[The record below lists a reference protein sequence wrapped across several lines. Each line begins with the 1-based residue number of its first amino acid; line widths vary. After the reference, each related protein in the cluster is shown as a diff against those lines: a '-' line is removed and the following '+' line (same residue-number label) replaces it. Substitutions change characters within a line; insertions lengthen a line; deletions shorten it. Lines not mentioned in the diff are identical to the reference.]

1 MSTPKKVAV
10 IIGSTR
16 QNRIGPQVADFVLS
30 VISKSK
36 STTTPPTLSLVDI
49 NDFNLPIFDEPAPP
63 ASIQPPFDAFAHDHS
78 KVWSRA
84 MAKYDGYIFVTAEH
98 NFSIPGATKNA
109 IDFLYHAWIGRPV
122 LIVSYGIMGGISA
135 SNTLKTVLEGMHLK
149 VMETRPAFEF
159 PERNPE
165 AHNMSPGVSA
175 AFGGK
180 LIEAVVDDW
189 LKKTTD
195 LLKGYGELIATLGA
209 APTAVH

>member
-1 MSTPKKVAV
+1 MSVPKKIAV

-16 QNRIGPQVADFVLS
+16 PNRIGPQVADFVLS

-49 NDFNLPIFDEPAPP
+49 NTFNLPILDEPAPP
-63 ASIQPPFDAFAHDHS
+63 AKVQPPFDAFAHDHS

-84 MAKYDGYIFVTAEH
+84 IAEYDAYIFVTAEY

-109 IDFLYHAWIGRPV
+109 IDFLYHAWIGKPV
-122 LIVSYGIMGGISA
+122 LIVSYGIMGGSNA
-135 SNTLKTVLEGMHLK
+135 SSTLKTVLEGMHLK

-165 AHNMSPGVSA
+165 AHNMSPGLLA
-175 AFGGK
+175 AFEGK
-180 LIEAVVDDW
+180 LTEPVVDDW
-189 LKKTTD
+189 SKKTAD
-195 LLKGYGELIATLGA
+195 LLKGYGELVATLGA
-209 APTAVH
+209 APAAVH